1 MRRTGILPAMRDT
14 ISTEDVIPID
24 GPDPDRVETWIF
36 DLDNTLYPASS
47 DLFAQVNARIRAFI
61 AAALAIDETEASS
74 VQSRYFAAYRSSL
87 RGLILHHDVEP
98 RRFLDYV
105 HDIDLSPI
113 GPDPA
118 LRAAIEALSGRK
130 VIFTNGSTNH
140 ARQVL
145 RQLDLEALFEDIFDI
160 EAADYLPKPYP
171 QTYHQL
177 IARNVDRQKRDRARA
192 QRSAGGYGHQSG
204 ARGRARH
211 DHGVG
216 PGSRASR
223 CGASAPGLRS
233 SRGMRPHRMASI
245 AAGVSVVGPGR
256 AMLR

>member
-1 MRRTGILPAMRDT
+1 MRDG
-14 ISTEDVIPID
+14 IFSDDVTPVD

-118 LRAAIEALSGRK
+118 LRTAIEALSGRK
-130 VIFTNGSTNH
+130 VIFTNGSTKH

-145 RQLDLEALFEDIFDI
+145 RQLDLEGLFEDIFDI

-171 QTYHQL
+171 ETYHQL
-177 IARNVDRQKRDRARA
+177 IARNGILPERSVLLEDMAINLEPAAEIGMTTVWVRDPERLDEA
-192 QRSAGGYGHQSG
+192 QSRPDYVHHEIRDLTGWLQSLLG
-204 ARGRARH
+204 
-211 DHGVG
+211 
-216 PGSRASR
+216 
-223 CGASAPGLRS
+223 
-233 SRGMRPHRMASI
+233 
-245 AAGVSVVGPGR
+245 
-256 AMLR
+256 

>member
-130 VIFTNGSTNH
+130 VIFTN
-140 ARQVL
+140 VL

-177 IARNVDRQKRDRARA
+177 IARNGIAPERSVLLEDMAINLEPAAELGMTTVWVRDPERLDAAQARPDYVHHEVCDLT
-192 QRSAGGYGHQSG
+192 GWLQSLLG
-204 ARGRARH
+204 
-211 DHGVG
+211 
-216 PGSRASR
+216 
-223 CGASAPGLRS
+223 
-233 SRGMRPHRMASI
+233 
-245 AAGVSVVGPGR
+245 
-256 AMLR
+256 

>member
-1 MRRTGILPAMRDT
+1 LAAGLQSMRRTGILPAMRDT

-177 IARNVDRQKRDRARA
+177 IARNGIAPERSVLLEDMAINLEPAAELGMTTVWVRDPERLDAAQARPDYVHHEVCDLT
-192 QRSAGGYGHQSG
+192 GWLQSLLG
-204 ARGRARH
+204 
-211 DHGVG
+211 
-216 PGSRASR
+216 
-223 CGASAPGLRS
+223 
-233 SRGMRPHRMASI
+233 
-245 AAGVSVVGPGR
+245 
-256 AMLR
+256 

>member
-1 MRRTGILPAMRDT
+1 MRDG
-14 ISTEDVIPID
+14 IFSDDVTPVD
-24 GPDPDRVETWIF
+24 GPDPDRVETWVF

-118 LRAAIEALSGRK
+118 LRTAIEALSGRK
-130 VIFTNGSTNH
+130 VIFTNGSTKH

-145 RQLDLEALFEDIFDI
+145 RQLDLEGLFEDIFDI

-171 QTYHQL
+171 ETYHQL
-177 IARNVDRQKRDRARA
+177 IARNGILPERSVLLEDMAINLEPAAEIGMTTVWVRDPERLDEA
-192 QRSAGGYGHQSG
+192 QSRPDYVHHEIRDLTGWLQSLLG
-204 ARGRARH
+204 
-211 DHGVG
+211 
-216 PGSRASR
+216 
-223 CGASAPGLRS
+223 
-233 SRGMRPHRMASI
+233 
-245 AAGVSVVGPGR
+245 
-256 AMLR
+256 

>member
-1 MRRTGILPAMRDT
+1 MRDG
-14 ISTEDVIPID
+14 IFSDDVTPVD
-24 GPDPDRVETWIF
+24 GPDPDRVETWVF

-118 LRAAIEALSGRK
+118 LRTAIETLSGRK
-130 VIFTNGSTNH
+130 VIFTNGSTKH

-145 RQLDLEALFEDIFDI
+145 RQLDLEGLFEDIFDI

-171 QTYHQL
+171 ETYHQL
-177 IARNVDRQKRDRARA
+177 IARNGILPERSVLLEDMAINLEPAAEIGMTTVWVRDPERLDEA
-192 QRSAGGYGHQSG
+192 QSRPDYVHHEIRDLTGWLQSLLG
-204 ARGRARH
+204 
-211 DHGVG
+211 
-216 PGSRASR
+216 
-223 CGASAPGLRS
+223 
-233 SRGMRPHRMASI
+233 
-245 AAGVSVVGPGR
+245 
-256 AMLR
+256 